1 MEKRN
6 QGLVRRGTTMWW
18 VQVKKASGEINAAD
32 ILILDF
38 QPSELWKN
46 LFLLFKPSK
55 LYYFVMASLAF

>member
-55 LYYFVMASLAF
+55 L